1 MRIVGFEV
9 TQYSIGSGGS
19 LSSDTL
25 HLQEPIYLKK
35 GGKIVDIGDG
45 VKFSYSIKTTNDE
58 TTTWANRMDHYYSI
72 GKFDVHM
79 R

>member
-19 LSSDTL
+19 ISSDTL
-25 HLQEPIYLKK
+25 HLQEPFYLKK

-45 VKFSYSIKTTNDE
+45 VQFSYSIKTTNDE